1 MGRDNA
7 APPQMTLVAF
17 LQAANCSNY
26 PASWRH
32 PATAPDFLTA
42 AYFQRIARI
51 LEEGKFHLAFCDDRL
66 AMPDRYGDDFT
77 TAVQHGIRVVKMDL
91 IPVLT
96 AMGLATQHL
105 GLGGTYSTTYY
116 EPFHVARVFATL
128 DHLLAGR
135 VAWNVVTSL
144 NDSEAANFG
153 QGPHPDHDTRYDR
166 ADEFMEVVLG
176 HWDSWEDDALV
187 GDRAT
192 GLFAHPE
199 KVHRLE
205 HQGAWFHSRGPFT
218 VPRSPQGRPVI
229 MQAGH
234 SGRGRRFAA
243 RWGELIFVLVP
254 SREFGRDVYRALKE
268 EAARCGRDPQSLRVL
283 PAAYCV
289 IGETSTAAQEQAAS
303 IQQLAHPLD
312 ALVLLSEVMNLDFA
326 LHDLDEPFSDA
337 ALAAISGSRAILDR
351 VIRLSGKRHPTTR
364 DFIAHSGRGTL
375 HELPLFVGTPQQV
388 ADGLEEWFAAEACDG
403 FVLAATHIPGAY
415 EDFVR
420 LVVPELQ
427 RRGLFHRDY
436 AGMTLRENLGL
447 PRPQRGDWVCSKP
460 GSNA

>member
-1 MGRDNA
+1 MGRDHT
-7 APPQMTLVAF
+7 APQQMTLVAF

-32 PATAPDFLTA
+32 PATTPDFLTA

-77 TAVQHGIRVVKMDL
+77 TAVRHGIRVVKMDL

-105 GLGGTYSTTYY
+105 GVGATYSTTYY

-128 DHLLAGR
+128 DHLLGGR
-135 VAWNVVTSL
+135 AAWNVVTSL

-153 QGPHPDHDTRYDR
+153 QGPHLDHDTRYDR
-166 ADEFMEVVLG
+166 ADEFMAVVLG

-187 GDRAT
+187 CDRAT

-254 SREFGRDVYRALKE
+254 RREFGQDVYRALKE

-289 IGETSTAAQEQAAS
+289 IGETRTVAQEKAAAM
-303 IQQLAHPLD
+303 QQLAHPMD

-326 LHDLDEPFSDA
+326 RHDLDEPFSDA

-351 VIRLSGKRHPTTR
+351 VIRLSGKSHPTMR

-375 HELPLFVGTPQQV
+375 HELPVFVGTPPQV

-427 RRGLFHRDY
+427 RRGLFHREY
-436 AGMTLRENLGL
+436 TGLTLRENLGL
-447 PRPQRGDWVCSKP
+447 PRPQRSDWVGSKP
-460 GSNA
+460 

>member
-1 MGRDNA
+1 
-7 APPQMTLVAF
+7 MTLVAF

-32 PATAPDFLTA
+32 PATTPDFLTA

-77 TAVQHGIRVVKMDL
+77 TAVRHGIRVVKMDL

-105 GLGGTYSTTYY
+105 GVGATYSTTYY

-128 DHLLAGR
+128 DHLLGGR
-135 VAWNVVTSL
+135 AAWNVVTSL

-153 QGPHPDHDTRYDR
+153 QGPHLDHDTRYDR
-166 ADEFMEVVLG
+166 ADEFMAVVLG

-187 GDRAT
+187 CDRAT

-254 SREFGRDVYRALKE
+254 RREFGQDVYRALKE

-289 IGETSTAAQEQAAS
+289 IGETRTVAQEKAAAM
-303 IQQLAHPLD
+303 QQLAHPMD

-326 LHDLDEPFSDA
+326 RHDLDEPFSDA

-351 VIRLSGKRHPTTR
+351 VIRLSGKSHPTMR

-375 HELPLFVGTPQQV
+375 HELPVFVGTPPQV

-427 RRGLFHRDY
+427 RRGLFHREY
-436 AGMTLRENLGL
+436 TGLTLRENLGL
-447 PRPQRGDWVCSKP
+447 PRPQRSDWVGSKP
-460 GSNA
+460 

>member
-1 MGRDNA
+1 MARANTGPR
-7 APPQMTLVAF
+7 QMALVAF

-32 PATAPDFLTA
+32 VATAPDFLTA
-42 AYFQRIARI
+42 DYFQRIART

-66 AMPDRYGDDFT
+66 AMPDRYGDDFA
-77 TAVQHGIRVVKMDL
+77 TAVQYGIRAVKMDL

-96 AMGLATQHL
+96 AMGLATRHL

-128 DHLLAGR
+128 DHILAGR

-153 QGPHPDHDTRYDR
+153 QSQHPDHDARYDR
-166 ADEFMEVVLG
+166 ADEFMEVVFG

-187 GDRAT
+187 YDRAR
-192 GLFAHPE
+192 GVFADPA

-205 HQGAWFHSRGPFT
+205 HQGPWFRSRGPFT

-229 MQAGH
+229 IQAGH
-234 SGRGRRFAA
+234 SSRGRRFAA
-243 RWGELIFVLVP
+243 RWGELIFVIVP
-254 SREFGRDVYRALKE
+254 SREFGREVRQMLHE
-268 EAARCGRDPQSLRVL
+268 EAARYGREPQHLRVI
-283 PAAYCV
+283 PAVYCVVGETDTVAQEKAAY
-289 IGETSTAAQEQAAS
+289 

-312 ALVLLSEVMNLDFA
+312 ALVLLSEVLNVDFA
-326 LHDLDEPFSDA
+326 PYSLDEPLSDA
-337 ALAAISGSRAILDR
+337 ALASISGSRAIQER
-351 VIRLSGKRHPTTR
+351 VMRLSGKRNPTTR
-364 DFIAHSGRGTL
+364 DFIVHSGRGTL

-388 ADGLEEWFAAEACDG
+388 ADGLEEWFTGEACDG

-427 RRGLFHRDY
+427 RRGLFHCEY
-436 AGMTLRENLGL
+436 AGTTLRENLGL
-447 PRPQRGDWVCSKP
+447 PRPQRGDWGCRPQS
-460 GSNA
+460 